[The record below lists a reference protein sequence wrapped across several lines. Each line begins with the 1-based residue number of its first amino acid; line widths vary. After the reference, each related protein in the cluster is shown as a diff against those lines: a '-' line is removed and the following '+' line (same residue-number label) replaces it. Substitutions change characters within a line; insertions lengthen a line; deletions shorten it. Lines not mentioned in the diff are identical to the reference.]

1 METKKLLGLGA
12 IAVALY
18 LILRPKGANA
28 QDTNTPAI
36 VDEDL
41 GIKCGDDEQLVV
53 VNCIQAPC
61 PPSYC
66 VKKKEFRT
74 EPEKPYKEGL
84 YEFTDNFDILAVRD
98 KQTAS
103 ASAGGMR
110 INSAYDDFAYNRS
123 SDYSYQRNAERY
135 FHFKKGDVVIVSK
148 ILQFSEEKTY
158 GYDGGDYVSIQSNW
172 AGELYISGY
181 TFNVPMF
188 YLKKVDDN
196 TQKSSV
202 HSEIIIYPVSDKPN
216 PNYTYGY

>member
-1 METKKLLGLGA
+1 MENKTKTLLGLGA

-36 VDEDL
+36 APHAPMPSKLDEDF

-53 VNCIQAPC
+53 VNCVQAPC

-84 YEFTDNFDILAVRD
+84 YEFTDDFDILAVRD
-98 KQTAS
+98 KPTAS

-158 GYDGGDYVSIQSNW
+158 GYDGDYVSIQSNW

-196 TQKSSV
+196 TKKSSV
-202 HSEIIIYPVSDKPN
+202 HSEIMNIIRD
-216 PNYTYGY
+216 